1 MDWRCAL
8 HGTALASPEFKVQ
21 SHFVI
26 AIVVLGFELKALC
39 LLAGALSHVS
49 SWISFDTHHLPS
61 FLVFLFLIQ
70 RALCVLRIFFFLLI
84 FTFKNILSFLFFVF
98 IYF

>member
-1 MDWRCAL
+1 MRLHLESNQSKMDWRCAL

-39 LLAGALSHVS
+39 LLAGAL
-49 SWISFDTHHLPS
+49 
-61 FLVFLFLIQ
+61 
-70 RALCVLRIFFFLLI
+70 ALEPCVQLDFF
-84 FTFKNILSFLFFVF
+84 
-98 IYF
+98 